1 MKKYLFLMMVTAV
14 AMTACTNESEEYVG
28 SQEVLEISISPLT
41 QNATR
46 AAVDG
51 TTFPTTEDMQVAAYD
66 VTNSRNFFAGTTFK
80 YNYAA
85 GASGS
90 SSGYWGGS
98 TARYWPL
105 SPANINFL
113 AYANVTGT
121 AAFNGTNYASA
132 AVISQTDNSSAQED
146 LMYAIGNGAV
156 TQSGN
161 ALTFPEKVD
170 MTFKHA
176 QAWISFTAVSSE
188 AASGKITLNKITL
201 NGAKYA
207 GTYTITH
214 TNYNASSS
222 QSVAGA
228 WSSLA
233 SAKNVDVPGWT
244 AAAVTKTAANVGN
257 GLMIVPDDTDTGD
270 FTSFT
275 VNYTLDGNTYNYT
288 YTPASVNVEQ
298 GKHYI
303 YAITFSLNEI
313 FINPAVTDWVD
324 QTAVDVAIP

>member
-28 SQEVLEISISPLT
+28 SQEALEISISPLA

-51 TTFPTTEDMQVAAYD
+51 TEFPTTEDMQVAAYD

-80 YNYAA
+80 HGYAA

-90 SSGYWGGS
+90 GSYWGGA

-105 SPANINFL
+105 SPAYINFL

-121 AAFNGTNYASA
+121 AAFNETYASA
-132 AVISQTDNSSAQED
+132 AVITQTDNSSAQED

-161 ALTFPEKVD
+161 ALTFPTKVD

-176 QAWISFTAVSSE
+176 QAWISFTAVST
-188 AASGKITLNKITL
+188 AAANEKITLNKITL

-214 TNYNASSS
+214 TNYNANSG

-228 WSSLA
+228 WSTLGT
-233 SAKNVDVPGWT
+233 AKAVEVPGWT
-244 AAAVTKTAANVGN
+244 AAAVTSTAATVGN
-257 GLMIVPDDTDTGD
+257 GLMIVPDDDDTGD

-303 YAITFSLNEI
+303 YAITFNLNEI
-313 FINPAVTDWVD
+313 FINPTVTDWVD
-324 QTAVDVAIP
+324 QTPVAVAIP

>member
-28 SQEVLEISISPLT
+28 SQEALEISISPLT

-66 VTNSRNFFAGTTFK
+66 VTHSRNFFAGTTFK

-90 SSGYWGGS
+90 SGYWGGA

-105 SPANINFL
+105 SAAYINFL
-113 AYANVTGT
+113 AYANVTGS
-121 AAFNGTNYASA
+121 AAFDETNYASK
-132 AVISQTDNSSAQED
+132 AVITQTDNSSAQED

-156 TQSGN
+156 NQSGN
-161 ALTFPEKVD
+161 DLTFPEKVD

-176 QAWISFTAVSSE
+176 QAWISFTAVST
-188 AASGKITLNKITL
+188 AAATGKITLNKITL
-201 NGAKYA
+201 NGAKYS

-214 TNYNASSS
+214 TNYNANSG

-228 WSSLA
+228 WSSLGTA
-233 SAKNVDVPGWT
+233 TPVVVPGWT

-275 VNYTLDGNTYNYT
+275 VNYTLDGNTYDYT

-303 YAITFSLNEI
+303 YAITFNLNEI
-313 FINPAVTDWVD
+313 FINPTVTDWVD
-324 QTAVDVAIP
+324 QTAVDVEIP